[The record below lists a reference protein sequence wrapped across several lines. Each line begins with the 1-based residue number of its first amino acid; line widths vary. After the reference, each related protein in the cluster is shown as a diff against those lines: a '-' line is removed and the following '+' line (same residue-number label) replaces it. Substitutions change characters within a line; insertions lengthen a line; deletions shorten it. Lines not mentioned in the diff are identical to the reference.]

1 MGVSAPMPTY
11 LVAPPAFRLRME
23 FMDAL
28 EDAGIDYSREPEGYF
43 IYLRE
48 GQQPAWEQV
57 RKRFDAEVVEEDPLS
72 LFGA

>member
-1 MGVSAPMPTY
+1 MPTY
-11 LVAPPAFRLRME
+11 LVVPPAFRLRMN

-48 GQQPAWEQV
+48 GQQEAWERV
-57 RKRFDAEVVEEDPLS
+57 RQQFQAVVSEEDPPTI
-72 LFGA
+72 FGL